1 MYPKKLPNHTTETF
15 RLEERLPDNTSI
27 RKAYY
32 HKDDYP
38 INMHSHNFYEINI
51 VVEGNGVHYIED
63 NLCLAKPGD
72 VFAIPPK
79 NRHGYWSENDLN
91 IFHLLLPHYVLEK
104 YSDELEK
111 FSGYHTLFEIE
122 PYIRK
127 NYDESIFLHLTEEQ
141 LARLRP
147 EMENILYDLQQEES
161 EESNLIFEMR
171 AILLICTLSR
181 LIDTDYRMQLPDTTQ
196 PDALSI
202 VKTIEY
208 KRKEFSEKI
217 SIDDLARNMIRLSG
231 FEPDVDI
238 PIVYTGLR
246 PGEKL
251 YEELL
256 LSGEGMQK
264 TKNDL
269 IYIGH
274 EIAFDPAAFEENLM
288 LLRAIPESDEP
299 ALRAKLRELVPT
311 FHAPDGQTLPQNAAV
326 G

>member
-1 MYPKKLPNHTTETF
+1 MYPKKLPNNTTETF

-208 KRKEFSEKI
+208 MRKEFSEKI
-217 SIDDLARNMIRLSG
+217 SIDDLARKANMSRSTYLRRFTAICKTTPTEYLAEIR
-231 FEPDVDI
+231 I
-238 PIVYTGLR
+238 
-246 PGEKL
+246 KKAC
-251 YEELL
+251 ELL
-256 LSGEGMQK
+256 KNANLSVTDVAQACGF
-264 TKNDL
+264 
-269 IYIGH
+269 
-274 EIAFDPAAFEENLM
+274 FDCSHFIRVFSKYRGTTPRNY
-288 LLRAIPESDEP
+288 R
-299 ALRAKLRELVPT
+299 
-311 FHAPDGQTLPQNAAV
+311 QTILTRF
-326 G
+326 